1 MTETPRLTVVVPTH
15 NRRAAVLRLLDAL
28 SCQTAASS
36 TFNAVVVV
44 DGSSDGT
51 ADTLRARTFAY
62 PLEVVEQPS
71 LGPAAARNEGARR
84 ASGRILLFLD
94 DDMQPSAQVVA
105 AHLALHGDTDDRI
118 GIGVLTP
125 IVEGDSLFAKILRY
139 WWMDMQEVIHR
150 PGHRFS
156 FKDLLSGHFSIARSR
171 FGALAGFDTGLR
183 CHEDYELGYRAIQAG
198 MEFRV
203 ARGAEALHHD
213 DSTIDKVF
221 RRKFEEGVADV
232 ALARRHPGL
241 IRGLPFAWQGH
252 ASRKKRALRSVAWSA
267 SAAADT
273 LARSLQRTLPV
284 YEAASL
290 RFRWRALLEAL
301 LEYWYWRGIAD
312 VLHHPGRLQALIA
325 SAPDGPEPMTV
336 DLASGIGAAEAQLD
350 EFRPAAAR
358 LVYGFDSVTTIPA
371 YPGYEPLRGAHLR
384 PLLARWCPVPYLE
397 VAARRGE
404 IPRAF
409 LPFVTRLEPL

>member
-1 MTETPRLTVVVPTH
+1 MIETPRLTVIVPTH
-15 NRRAAVLRLLDAL
+15 NRRAAVQRLLDAL
-28 SCQTAASS
+28 ACQTAPPS

-51 ADTLRARTFAY
+51 AEALRARAFPY
-62 PLEVVEQPS
+62 QLEVVEQPS

-84 ASGRILLFLD
+84 ATGGILLFLD
-94 DDMQPSAQVVA
+94 DDVQPSSQVVT
-105 AHLALHGDTDDRI
+105 AHLALHAEADDRL

-125 IVEGDSLFAKILRY
+125 VIDGDSLFAKILRY
-139 WWMDMQEVIHR
+139 WWTDMQEAIHR

-156 FKDLLSGHFSIARSR
+156 FKDLLSGHFSIARVR

-183 CHEDYELGYRAIQAG
+183 CHEDYELGFRAIQAG

-203 ARGAEALHHD
+203 ARGADAFHHD

-221 RRKFEEGVADV
+221 GRKFEEGVADV

-267 SAAADT
+267 STVADAF
-273 LARSLQRTLPV
+273 ARSLQRTLPV

-290 RFRWRALLEAL
+290 RFRWRALVEAL
-301 LEYWYWRGIAD
+301 LDYWYWRGIAD
-312 VLHHPGRLQALIA
+312 VLHQAGELRTLLA
-325 SAPDGPEPMTV
+325 SAPDGPEPMIV
-336 DLASGIGAAEAQLD
+336 DLAAGIGAAEAQLD

-358 LVYGFDSVTTIPA
+358 LVYGSDSVTTIPA
-371 YPGYEPLRGAHLR
+371 YPGYEPLRAAHLR
-384 PLLARWCPVPYLE
+384 PLLARWCPVPYLN
-397 VAARRGE
+397 VAARRGQ
-404 IPRAF
+404 IPGAL
-409 LPFVTRLEPL
+409 LPLVTRLEPL